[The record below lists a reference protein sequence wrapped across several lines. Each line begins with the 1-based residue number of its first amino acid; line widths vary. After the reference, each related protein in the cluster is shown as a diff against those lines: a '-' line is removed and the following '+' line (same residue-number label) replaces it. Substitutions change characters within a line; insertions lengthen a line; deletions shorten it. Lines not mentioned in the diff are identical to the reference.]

1 MNVSRAAAHTGD
13 RIARGSTTI
22 ARSAPAGVGHG
33 FGFLVTLDGLRVVLV
48 LCQAAMVV
56 QTWRL
61 FSVRSLPPNLPL
73 WSWLPQL
80 DMGPVLLAS
89 LVLVLVKPRVG
100 VVVHAVLLLAAL
112 GLDQMRLQPEWVSIA
127 ILLVATT
134 SLRHARTLGWGHLA
148 SLWLWAGANKAMSA
162 GFVHGV
168 VPSVA
173 HDLGLGSHPEVV
185 AWGLPLFEITLGLA
199 AIVPRTRRWAGLVGF
214 VMHMGAIV
222 VLHMKWDWAI
232 LPWNVGLAWASLV
245 LLFVDPGRHAHHTT
259 APTVAGDQRQ
269 RRLLLTVLFGYPAL
283 AWFGALDLYLAH
295 HVFTGD
301 AAAAS
306 VCDRRG
312 RCSTFGPMVSGA
324 AVKAPIPPDR
334 RLFELWFRLDCRPGE
349 TLHVSARQF
358 RWPLDHTADTSPS
371 QVTCPRA

>member
-1 MNVSRAAAHTGD
+1 MSEAAVRTGD
-13 RIARGSTTI
+13 RFDHNSTAST
-22 ARSAPAGVGHG
+22 RSVPTVLGHG
-33 FGFLVTLDGLRVVLV
+33 LAFLASLEGLRVVLV
-48 LCQAAMVV
+48 LCQAAMIA

-61 FSVRSLPPNLPL
+61 FSVRTLPPNLPL

-89 LVLVLVKPRVG
+89 LVLVLVRPRVG
-100 VVVHAVLLLAAL
+100 VVVHAALLAAAL

-134 SLRHARTLGWGHLA
+134 SFRQARTLGWGHLA
-148 SLWLWAGANKAMSA
+148 SLWLWAGCNKAMSA
-162 GFVHGV
+162 GFVPGV
-168 VPSVA
+168 APSVA
-173 HDLGLGSHPEVV
+173 HDLGIASHPEVV
-185 AWGLPLFEITLGLA
+185 AWGMPALEITLGLLA
-199 AIVPRTRRWAGLVGF
+199 AVPRTRRWAGLIGF
-214 VMHMGAIV
+214 VMHTGAIV
-222 VLHMKWDWAI
+222 GLHMRWDWAI

-245 LLFVDPGRHAHHTT
+245 LLFVDPARRAAYSGTPADAR
-259 APTVAGDQRQ
+259 QLRQ
-269 RRLLLTVLFGYPAL
+269 RRLLLAVLFGYPAL

-301 AAAAS
+301 AATAS

-312 RCSTFGPMVSGA
+312 RCSTFGPLVSGA

-334 RLFELWFRLDCRPGE
+334 RLFELWFRRDCRPGE
-349 TLHVSARQF
+349 TLHVTARQF

-371 QVTCPRA
+371 QATCFRA